1 MAKFKKL
8 AFLCM
13 ALVMTAGFAT
23 ATACGSGTENN
34 SSSSS
39 VEESSEPSSE
49 DGGEDDGGE
58 DDGGEDDGG
67 DGGNENQGPE
77 MVNKTINIDEATTFD
92 IAANTYIFVQL
103 MGTGEFILTWDN
115 ANVIVKKGSSD
126 VAGGTAIASGDTVK
140 VDDTRDLEAG
150 ITLSTANFSAAK
162 VTLTVTKKVAPPQAL
177 ALNENQVETSGE
189 GREATFTAT
198 KAGTYILSAAS
209 NETNAVVSVKTESGS
224 DVIELPYEFTVEANA
239 TITFGVST
247 QDKLADTINLVLAEK
262 PLEATTFTLAKGDNS
277 IPVTVPEAGVIAT
290 FTAETAGKYR
300 VKYTDSNILVRKA
313 DGTTEVVSN
322 SEFELKAGESFV
334 LKIFTADG
342 KAGTVTLIVEK
353 YVSEDGSWTKNY

>member
-23 ATACGSGTENN
+23 ATACGSGETPQT
-34 SSSSS
+34 SSS

-67 DGGNENQGPE
+67 NEQQGPT
-77 MVNKTINIDEATTFD
+77 MVNKTLNIDEANTFD

-103 MGTGEFILTWDN
+103 MGTGEFVLTWDN
-115 ANVIVKKGSSD
+115 ANVIVKKGSTD

-150 ITLSTANFSAAK
+150 ITLSTADFSAAK
-162 VTLTVTKKVAPPQAL
+162 VTLTVTKKVAPPQVL
-177 ALNENQVETSGE
+177 TLNENQIDTNNEAKL
-189 GREATFTAT
+189 ATFTAT

-209 NETNAVVSVKTESGS
+209 GETNALVSVETQSGS
-224 DVIELPYEFTVEANA
+224 TAIELPYEFTLEANA
-239 TITFGVST
+239 TITFGVAT
-247 QDKLADTINLVLAEK
+247 KDNKDNLTDTINLVLAEK
-262 PLEATTFTLAKGDNS
+262 PLEATKFTLKKGDNS
-277 IPVTVPEAGVIAT
+277 IPVTVPEKGVIAT
-290 FTAETAGKYR
+290 FTADVAGKYR
-300 VKYTDSNILVRKA
+300 VNYTDSNILVRKA

-322 SEFELKAGESFV
+322 SEFELKVGESFV
-334 LKIFTADG
+334 LTIFTANG
-342 KAGTVTLIVEK
+342 KEGTVTLSIEK
-353 YVSEDGSWTKNY
+353 YNSDDGNWTKNY